1 MMCTVPRVLLI
12 KAINTLQCLLTSH
25 FLAHTWISLLALPL
39 VAQECKFILNYLYQK
54 SRGEG
59 HLNLDTFLAAV
70 RAFSLGEQE
79 EAADRELQKWK
90 VSLLSMGVLLLLR
103 GVCMARNRSW
113 SSSVRI
119 SSPH

>member
-90 VSLLSMGVLLLLR
+90 VIACFLWVCCCCCAGCVWRETTLGVAL
-103 GVCMARNRSW
+103 
-113 SSSVRI
+113 
-119 SSPH
+119 